1 MPYFRSFLW
10 CAGSCL
16 ILASALCAQ
25 DSQTLGDAA
34 RQSRLQK
41 QQKDVQT
48 GSISDANGKDGQGPT
63 LTSVAHHASKPPHVI
78 TDDEMPSHPAS
89 HAAFSPASSVSQ
101 KAADAS
107 APGDREA
114 LGEKWRSEILA
125 QKGAIA
131 SMQAEISNLNESI
144 HYAGRNCVSNCVK
157 WNEHQKEKQER
168 VEIMQ
173 SQLQDQQKHLEEM
186 QETARKQG
194 FGSSVYEP

>member
-1 MPYFRSFLW
+1 MT
-10 CAGSCL
+10 
-16 ILASALCAQ
+16 ALSAQ

-34 RQSRLQK
+34 RQSRLHK
-41 QQKDVQT
+41 QQKDVQA
-48 GSISDANGKDGQGPT
+48 GAISDASGNDSQGST
-63 LTSVAHHASKPPHVI
+63 LTSVAHHASKAPHVI

-89 HAAFSPASSVSQ
+89 GTMLSPTS
-101 KAADAS
+101 DAS
-107 APGDREA
+107 RKPS
-114 LGEKWRSEILA
+114 GENSRLANQQASAEQWKSQILA
-125 QKGAIA
+125 QKSAIA

-157 WNEHQKEKQER
+157 WNEHQKEKQDR